1 MIDKDIKK
9 LEEKKKKM
17 ESDELPLEESLKIFN
32 EGIALIRQ
40 CNKKLEE
47 TELKISEILKDNSG
61 ELVEKEL
68 E

>member
-9 LEEKKKKM
+9 LEELAQKM